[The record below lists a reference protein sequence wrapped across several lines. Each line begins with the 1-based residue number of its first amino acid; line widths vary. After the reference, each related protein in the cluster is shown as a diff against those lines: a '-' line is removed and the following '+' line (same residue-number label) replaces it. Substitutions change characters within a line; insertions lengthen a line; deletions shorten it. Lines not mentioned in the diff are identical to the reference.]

1 MNIIQLQEALK
12 DMSENQLAQEMQ
24 SPSGVAPS
32 YLVLSELERRQ
43 KMKQR
48 YMENQQPQTTV
59 SDDILMKAMQG
70 MMPQEMTQPMP
81 QPMPEM
87 MPEMMPQQMMPE
99 ESANAPIQMSFGGI
113 LGRGLASI
121 LSRGAKPKTLRTP
134 VQSQINVT
142 KGGEAIL
149 PVNPNM
155 LPGPYLGPQTA
166 QGGIGRKLG
175 MTALGATPVG
185 AALYGL
191 FGSGAMDDSSS
202 ISGALGLTEEE
213 YYQMLAE
220 LDKAGLDVYPE
231 KAGDGIPLEVQQIAA
246 QIRSSRSKPGGR
258 EEVLKQ
264 IAAMQKPPAQQAA
277 QQPSSPLQDLMKR
290 LEEREKQQREMAKL
304 QFGLDMVR
312 RGSQGESPLAA
323 ASGAGISALPAYAS
337 AGDERMNLETQI
349 AIAQAKEQAKGKG
362 VTSVKDLIDISENL
376 SKQIADPMIP
386 ESDKQKLRALLS
398 SVNARIQLMA
408 GIDGGQSQQDL
419 GELMLAVIQQR
430 QNSAKQN

>member
-99 ESANAPIQMSFGGI
+99 ESANAPIQMAVGGM
-113 LGRGLASI
+113 LGRGLASM
-121 LSRGAKPKTLRTP
+121 LGRGAKPKTLRTP
-134 VQSQINVT
+134 IQPQS
-142 KGGEAIL
+142 GGTNLPMA

-166 QGGIGRKLG
+166 QGGIGRMLG

-185 AALYGL
+185 AGIYAAMP
-191 FGSGAMDDSSS
+191 GSTGASSMAE
-202 ISGALGLTEEE
+202 ALGLTEEE
-213 YYQMLAE
+213 YMQMLAE
-220 LDKAGLDVYPE
+220 LEKAGLSAYPE
-231 KAGDGIPLEVQQIAA
+231 KAGGGISPEAQQIAA

-258 EEVLKQ
+258 EDALKQ
-264 IAAMQKPPAQQAA
+264 IAAMQQPPAQQAA
-277 QQPSSPLQDLMKR
+277 QQPSSPLQDLMKK

-304 QFGLDMVR
+304 QFGLEMVR

-337 AGDERMNLETQI
+337 AGDERVNLETQI

-386 ESDKQKLRALLS
+386 EADKQELRALLS

-408 GIDGGQSQQDL
+408 GIGGGQRQQDL

>member
-1 MNIIQLQEALK
+1 VNIIQLQEALK

-99 ESANAPIQMSFGGI
+99 ESANAPIQMAVGGI

-134 VQSQINVT
+134 IQPQS
-142 KGGEAIL
+142 GGTNLPMA

-166 QGGIGRKLG
+166 QGGIGRILG

-185 AALYGL
+185 AGIYAAMP
-191 FGSGAMDDSSS
+191 GSTGASSMAE
-202 ISGALGLTEEE
+202 ALGLTDEE

-220 LDKAGLDVYPE
+220 LEKAGLDVYPE
-231 KAGDGIPLEVQQIAA
+231 KAGGGISPEAQQIAA

-258 EEVLKQ
+258 EDALKQ
-264 IAAMQKPPAQQAA
+264 IAAMQQPPAQQAA

-376 SKQIADPMIP
+376 SKQIADPMIS
-386 ESDKQKLRALLS
+386 ESDKQELRALLS

-408 GIDGGQSQQDL
+408 GIGGGQRQQDL